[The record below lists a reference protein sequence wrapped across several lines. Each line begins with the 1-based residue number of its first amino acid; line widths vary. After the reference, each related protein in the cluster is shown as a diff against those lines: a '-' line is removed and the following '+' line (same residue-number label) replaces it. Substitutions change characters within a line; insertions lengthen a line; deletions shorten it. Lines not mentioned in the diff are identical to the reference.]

1 MERAAPDKKI
11 LVINCG
17 SSSLK
22 YEIWQMPQR
31 VSMGRGIVE
40 RIGELK
46 GKIAQKAPKGELTR
60 EVQVPHHK
68 AAMELVSSALTDP
81 ERGIIGSLSEIA
93 GVGHRVV
100 HGGEQYASSV
110 VIDEEV
116 VKAIEK
122 NCELA
127 PLHNPPNLQ
136 GIREAMAALPG
147 LKQVAVFDTAFHQ
160 TMPPAAYLYGLPWEL
175 YEKYK
180 IRRYGFHGT
189 SHRFVA
195 ARAMTLMKRV
205 PENTNIITSHLGNG
219 ASVTAIEHGRSIDTS
234 MGFTPL
240 EGLMMGTRCGD
251 IDPAIL
257 GFLAARGYTPEQLN
271 TMLQKKSGLLG
282 LSGISNDLRDLEA
295 EAAQGNQRAQLA
307 LEVYAY
313 RVRKYIGAYVA
324 NLVKVDALVFTGG
337 IGQHGVKMRER
348 ICHRL
353 ENLGIFMDYALN
365 VSLGS
370 GEGIVSSPFSP
381 IAILVVPT
389 NEEQQIA
396 IDTYDLIFGAEV
408 TWRRRQTDVS
418 L

>member
-22 YEIWQMPQR
+22 YEVWQMPQR

-46 GKIAQKAPKGELTR
+46 GKIAQKAPKGEITR

-68 AAMELVSSALTDP
+68 AAMELVSAALTDP
-81 ERGIIGSLSEIA
+81 ERGIIASMAEIA

-100 HGGEQYASSV
+100 HGGEQYANSV
-110 VIDEEV
+110 VIDGEV
-116 VKAIEK
+116 MKAIEK
-122 NCELA
+122 CCELA

-136 GIREAMAALPG
+136 GIREAEAALPG

-160 TMPPAAYLYGLPWEL
+160 TMPPAAFMYGLPWEL

-180 IRRYGFHGT
+180 VRRYGFHGT

-205 PENTNIITSHLGNG
+205 PENTNIITCHLGNG
-219 ASVTAIEHGRSIDTS
+219 ASVTAIEHGKSIDTS

-240 EGLMMGTRCGD
+240 EGLMMGTRSGD

-257 GFLAARGYTPEQLN
+257 SFLAARGYTPEQLT

-295 EAAQGNQRAQLA
+295 EAAQGNSRALLA

-365 VSLGS
+365 VSRGS

-389 NEEQQIA
+389 NEELQIA
-396 IDTYDLIFGAEV
+396 IDTYDLIFGADV
-408 TWRRRQTDVS
+408 TWRRRRTDVS